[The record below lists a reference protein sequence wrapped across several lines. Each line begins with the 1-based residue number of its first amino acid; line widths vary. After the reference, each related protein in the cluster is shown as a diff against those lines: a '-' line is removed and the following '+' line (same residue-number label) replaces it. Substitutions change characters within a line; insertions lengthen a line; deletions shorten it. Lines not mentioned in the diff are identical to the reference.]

1 MISPTPKRRFDPIR
15 LLNFLRGRRGNVAI
29 IVCFVTI
36 PLIFTLGMGVDYTLA
51 TRRQEQIN
59 GFADAAALAAVT
71 PGMMS
76 NPSSTAA
83 AAAKAVFLSQMATVP
98 NITYSPSN
106 VSITATDTTGGSGTT
121 INRSIQVSYTASSTN
136 SFASILGMAAIP
148 IAGSSSAKSSI
159 APRIDFYML
168 LDTSPSM
175 AIAAT
180 QAGIN
185 TMVANTA
192 PQGGCAFACHETNPA
207 SDNLQNPKK
216 ITCVGD
222 SKPNQSFPNGGE
234 DNYALARCLGVTLR
248 IDNVNAAVT
257 SLMQTAPTTAAENF
271 TSYRAAI
278 YTMDYSFNLLQ
289 GASLSGNF
297 TALAAAAAN
306 IQAVTVYNN
315 GCLTYPTNCNND
327 EDSYL
332 DPSLAYLN
340 TIVPNP
346 GLGGASPDTPAEV
359 IFIVSDG
366 VNDEAISGNRVMA
379 PMNSMTTTCATIKAR
394 GIRIAFLYLTYYPL
408 PTNSFYNSNIA
419 PFQSKIATDAENCAS
434 PGLFFEVSTGGD
446 ITAAM
451 TALFQKAVST
461 AHLTQ

>member
-1 MISPTPKRRFDPIR
+1 MLK
-15 LLNFLRGRRGNVAI
+15 FLRGRRGNVAV
-29 IVCFVTI
+29 IVCFVMI
-36 PLIFTLGMGVDYTLA
+36 PLIFTIGMGVDYTLA

-59 GFADAAALAAVT
+59 GYADAAALAAVT
-71 PGMMS
+71 PAMMS
-76 NPSSTAA
+76 QNSDTAKAA
-83 AAAKAVFLSQMATVP
+83 ALAVFQSQIATVP
-98 NITYSPSN
+98 NINYSPSN
-106 VSITATDTTGGSGTT
+106 ISITVTPDAVAGSGTT
-121 INRSIQVSYTASSTN
+121 INRTIQISYTATSTN
-136 SFASILGMAAIP
+136 AFASVLGMSAIP

-222 SKPNQSFPNGGE
+222 SKPKQSFPNGGE

-257 SLMQTAPTTAAENF
+257 SLMQTAPTTATENF

-278 YTMDYSFNLLQ
+278 YTMDYNFGLLP
-289 GASLSGNF
+289 GGGLSGNF
-297 TALAAAAAN
+297 TALATAAAN
-306 IQAVTVYNN
+306 IQALTVYNN
-315 GCLTYPTNCNND
+315 GCLTYPSNCNND

-332 DPSLAYLN
+332 DPALANLN
-340 TIVPNP
+340 AIMPNP

-359 IFIVSDG
+359 VFIVSDG
-366 VNDEAISGNRVMA
+366 VNDEAINGNRVMA
-379 PMNSMTTTCATIKAR
+379 PMNSLTTTCAAIKAR

-408 PTNSFYNSNIA
+408 PTNGFYNSYIA
-419 PFQSKIATDAENCAS
+419 PFQSNIGTDASNCAS
-434 PGLFFEVSTGGD
+434 PGLYFEVSTGGD

-451 TALFQKAVST
+451 NALFQKAVST